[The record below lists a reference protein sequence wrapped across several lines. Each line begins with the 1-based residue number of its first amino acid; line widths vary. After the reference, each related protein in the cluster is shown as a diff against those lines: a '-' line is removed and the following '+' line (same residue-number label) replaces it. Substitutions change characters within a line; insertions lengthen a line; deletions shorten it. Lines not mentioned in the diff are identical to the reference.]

1 MDFGTLAGIAVTL
14 ALSGIGG
21 IVWLVRLEGR
31 INTETSLRESQLKN
45 FLDRLGSFE
54 SRIYEMLKDIQE
66 TLREKADK

>member
-14 ALSGIGG
+14 FLSGVAG

-54 SRIYEMLKDIQE
+54 SRIYEMLKEIQE